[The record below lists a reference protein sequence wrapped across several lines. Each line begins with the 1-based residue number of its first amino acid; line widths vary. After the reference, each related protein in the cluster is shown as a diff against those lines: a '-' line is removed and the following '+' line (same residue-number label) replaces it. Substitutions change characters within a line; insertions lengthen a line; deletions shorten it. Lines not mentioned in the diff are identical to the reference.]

1 MIQTFTTT
9 TTACVFPVVLCSVL
23 TFLMVLTSYDW
34 WRFFLVTVITLVLNQ
49 TWIAVY
55 MMIIYA
61 NPSNACHA
69 TLMVAILAGF
79 ASGFVV
85 TQEQMPIG
93 LVSSVLKLV
102 ISSQGRIPRRW
113 EERPWER
120 EWERGCLNGH
130 RQFVFVFFFCRFN
143 LLFYINP
150 QLYGFSAITKV
161 LLRNVHLKCE
171 FESALNCISKDGNAV
186 LAKFEFDSVNPF
198 EYMMVSG
205 PFFYRATGNHG
216 CHVQFCQIMLA
227 YTTVV
232 IDDLLCCM
240 SRLVTSS
247 LACCTFPSQY
257 VTQHY
262 FCCKRYFFLLT
273 HSYILYMVF
282 KNHS

>member
-9 TTACVFPVVLCSVL
+9 TAACVFPVVLCSVL

-102 ISSQGRIPRRW
+102 FSSQGGLPRRW

-120 EWERGCLNGH
+120 EWEQGCRVVHCNDLLRAIDNL
-130 RQFVFVFFFCRFN
+130 RLYFFFADSICCSTSIPSCTAS
-143 LLFYINP
+143 LLLPKSCYGMFISGASLNP
-150 QLYGFSAITKV
+150 L
-161 LLRNVHLKCE
+161 
-171 FESALNCISKDGNAV
+171 
-186 LAKFEFDSVNPF
+186 
-198 EYMMVSG
+198 
-205 PFFYRATGNHG
+205 
-216 CHVQFCQIMLA
+216 
-227 YTTVV
+227 
-232 IDDLLCCM
+232 
-240 SRLVTSS
+240 
-247 LACCTFPSQY
+247 
-257 VTQHY
+257 
-262 FCCKRYFFLLT
+262 
-273 HSYILYMVF
+273 
-282 KNHS
+282 

>member
-1 MIQTFTTT
+1 
-9 TTACVFPVVLCSVL
+9 
-23 TFLMVLTSYDW
+23 MVLTSYDW

-130 RQFVFVFFFCRFN
+130 RQFVFVLFFADSICCSTSIPSCTAS
-143 LLFYINP
+143 LLLLKSWYGMLIWSASLNP
-150 QLYGFSAITKV
+150 LWTVSVRTAMRCW
-161 LLRNVHLKCE
+161 RN
-171 FESALNCISKDGNAV
+171 
-186 LAKFEFDSVNPF
+186 
-198 EYMMVSG
+198 
-205 PFFYRATGNHG
+205 
-216 CHVQFCQIMLA
+216 
-227 YTTVV
+227 
-232 IDDLLCCM
+232 
-240 SRLVTSS
+240 SS
-247 LACCTFPSQY
+247 LIQWILLNIWWL
-257 VTQHY
+257 VDL
-262 FCCKRYFFLLT
+262 FFLSCNRKPWLPCSVLSNHARLHYCGDRRFT
-273 HSYILYMVF
+273 VLHVTPSYVVFGMLYVSITICHATLF
-282 KNHS
+282 LL

>member
-9 TTACVFPVVLCSVL
+9 TATCVFPVVLCSVL

-85 TQEQMPIG
+85 TQDQMPIG

-120 EWERGCLNGH
+120 EWERSCLNGH

-205 PFFYRATGNHG
+205 PFFLSCNRKPWLPCSVLSNHARLHYCGDRRFTVLHVTPSYVIFGMLYVSITICHAT
-216 CHVQFCQIMLA
+216 L
-227 YTTVV
+227 
-232 IDDLLCCM
+232 
-240 SRLVTSS
+240 
-247 LACCTFPSQY
+247 
-257 VTQHY
+257 
-262 FCCKRYFFLLT
+262 FLL
-273 HSYILYMVF
+273 
-282 KNHS
+282 

>member
-9 TTACVFPVVLCSVL
+9 TAACVFPVVLCSVL

-102 ISSQGRIPRRW
+102 FSSQGGLPRKW

-120 EWERGCLNGH
+120 EWERGCRVVHCNDLLRARDNLC
-130 RQFVFVFFFCRFN
+130 FYFFFQIQF
-143 LLFYINP
+143 
-150 QLYGFSAITKV
+150 
-161 LLRNVHLKCE
+161 
-171 FESALNCISKDGNAV
+171 AV
-186 LAKFEFDSVNPF
+186 LHQSP
-198 EYMMVSG
+198 
-205 PFFYRATGNHG
+205 
-216 CHVQFCQIMLA
+216 
-227 YTTVV
+227 VV
-232 IDDLLCCM
+232 RLLC
-240 SRLVTSS
+240 
-247 LACCTFPSQY
+247 Y
-257 VTQHY
+257 Y
-262 FCCKRYFFLLT
+262 
-273 HSYILYMVF
+273 
-282 KNHS
+282 